1 MAASCSAS
9 MGLKSVAAAEAE
21 RPAAT
26 RVEDASSCPQARAAA
41 AAANAA
47 SQAATAAAD
56 AAPSSAHEAWA
67 RPRLR
72 PRAEPDEEGVA
83 KQEVLPSD
91 AMPARTGSKLRGKA
105 TGLSQNGYGGLS
117 LSVSAFTCLGLLVY
131 ALLRF
136 SLQAST
142 D

>member
-105 TGLSQNGYGGLS
+105 TGLSQNGYG
-117 LSVSAFTCLGLLVY
+117 LLCCVVLCCVVVVV
-131 ALLRF
+131 LLF
-136 SLQAST
+136 V
-142 D
+142 